1 MYQPLYNENGTK
13 IFPKRVYFAGNYKAT
28 DTDYIFKYCLPASVC
43 FATFVAIPPLLLLGY
58 PVKWLE
64 WCLSKVECLWRIYP
78 VDKVHILLDTFQG
91 CYRNKMRF
99 FAGLYFLF
107 RLIFYVTYIVTDTY
121 IQQFIIQQVACTVFI
136 VLIALCQPYTKD
148 NKIFN
153 YVDMLMF
160 TNLAILNALS
170 WYLYHFAQDNPGQP
184 LSTSVFVIQ
193 YILVFLP
200 LLYMIAYV
208 LYDLSNP
215 CHHKIQHHIHE
226 TFHMCI
232 RRLFRKPEYHHLDGI
247 VRDDASTN
255 EGTQNEDD
263 DEALFE
269 RAETKNTYR
278 PSPVNL
284 PVTEVHTYPTGMR
297 PRGSPSEDS
306 GLRSHQ
312 SSINNYGS
320 TASRTVS
327 MPTPPDSSGQT
338 TGSSNKGDH

>member
-1 MYQPLYNENGTK
+1 
-13 IFPKRVYFAGNYKAT
+13 
-28 DTDYIFKYCLPASVC
+28 
-43 FATFVAIPPLLLLGY
+43 
-58 PVKWLE
+58 
-64 WCLSKVECLWRIYP
+64 
-78 VDKVHILLDTFQG
+78 
-91 CYRNKMRF
+91 
-99 FAGLYFLF
+99 
-107 RLIFYVTYIVTDTY
+107 
-121 IQQFIIQQVACTVFI
+121 
-136 VLIALCQPYTKD
+136 
-148 NKIFN
+148 
-153 YVDMLMF
+153 MF

-170 WYLYHFAQDNPGQP
+170 WYLFNFAKAYPGQP
-184 LSTSVFVIQ
+184 IPISAFVIQ

-215 CHHKIQHHIHE
+215 CHQKIQHHIQE
-226 TFHMCI
+226 TCHMCI

-247 VRDDASTN
+247 VRDDASTT

-263 DEALFE
+263 VEALFE
-269 RAETKNTYR
+269 RAEMENTYR

-297 PRGSPSEDS
+297 PRGSSSEDS
-306 GLRSHQ
+306 GLRTYQ

-338 TGSSNKGDH
+338 TGSSNKITDN